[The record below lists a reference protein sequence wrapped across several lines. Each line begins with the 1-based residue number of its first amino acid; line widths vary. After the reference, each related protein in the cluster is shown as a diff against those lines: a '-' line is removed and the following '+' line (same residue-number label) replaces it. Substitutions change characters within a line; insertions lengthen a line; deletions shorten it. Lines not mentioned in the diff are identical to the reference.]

1 MKKNGIF
8 FHKMYHYFWKFY
20 HSIWKKSQKKIHTKK
35 NFYTKFFVKKLKF
48 IPKKNLPNIWKIYQK
63 FEKNTFLL
71 WKLYQILN
79 FTWNEGVMTWQCQK
93 MSRMAHNDMT
103 PMVDVQDEQN
113 RAKFQSYSD
122 ILDLCQSKTPPPP
135 HSTLLVLAYSPL
147 KSPRELSS

>member
-1 MKKNGIF
+1 MKKIT
-8 FHKMYHYFWKFY
+8 
-20 HSIWKKSQKKIHTKK
+20 KKNSYQKKFLYQIFCKKIEIHTKK
-35 NFYTKFFVKKLKF
+35 KIV
-48 IPKKNLPNIWKIYQK
+48 PNIWKIYQK

-122 ILDLCQSKTPPPP
+122 ILDLCQSNPPP
-135 HSTLLVLAYSPL
+135 HSTLLEFA
-147 KSPRELSS
+147 